1 MQVNVILPFAC
12 THLICS
18 DDSIPYVVVEKNF
31 ERISLRSMTTSAHRI
46 KFSFIAIAI
55 FFVAVQIIPL
65 FTSLAAQSSKLT
77 PCSASEFHQF
87 DFWLGD
93 WDSFEIGSSAKDA
106 HIHVG
111 QILEGCVLREDYQ
124 GANGHKGQSFTIYDA
139 SRKLWHQT
147 WVTNRG
153 ELLEIEGKFRSGE
166 MVLSG
171 SDITRT
177 GEKREVRGVWKP
189 VKGGVRETAATSLD
203 GGNTWKPWFDL
214 IFRPHSSDSPAVSPN
229 SLNDDQRAV
238 IALDA
243 QFQAAVKANDEATID
258 HLLPADYILVTSSGK
273 TFTKADLLE
282 EARSASRHY
291 EHQED
296 SEQTVRV
303 WGNTAVITAKLWAQG
318 TENGTRFDYTL
329 WFSDTYVRTPGGWRY
344 IFAQTSIHLPKTP

>member
-1 MQVNVILPFAC
+1 M
-12 THLICS
+12 
-18 DDSIPYVVVEKNF
+18 IPTMNAKV
-31 ERISLRSMTTSAHRI
+31 RHARLSLISLS
-46 KFSFIAIAI
+46 I
-55 FFVAVQIIPL
+55 FF
-65 FTSLAAQSSKLT
+65 LAALVVPSIVSRSAQSSKT
-77 PCSASEFHQF
+77 NPCAASEFHQF

-106 HIHVG
+106 HIRVDR
-111 QILEGCVLREDYQ
+111 ILEGCVLREDYQ
-124 GANGHKGQSFTIYDA
+124 GANGHLGQSFTIYDA

-153 ELLEIEGKFRSGE
+153 ELLEIEGKFHSGE

-171 SDITRT
+171 SDLTAT

-189 VKGGVRETAATSLD
+189 VEGGVRETAVASVD
-203 GGNTWKPWFDL
+203 GGHTWKPWFDL
-214 IFRPHSSDSPAVSPN
+214 IFRPHSSDSPAVSRN

-344 IFAQTSIHLPKTP
+344 VFAQASVRLPKTV

>member
-1 MQVNVILPFAC
+1 
-12 THLICS
+12 
-18 DDSIPYVVVEKNF
+18 
-31 ERISLRSMTTSAHRI
+31 MTTCAHRI
-46 KFSFIAIAI
+46 KFSFIAIAV
-55 FFVAVQIIPL
+55 FFVAVQIISSVT
-65 FTSLAAQSSKLT
+65 FLAAQSSKLT

-106 HIHVG
+106 HIRVD
-111 QILEGCVLREDYQ
+111 QILESCVLREDYQ

-139 SRKLWHQT
+139 SRKLWHQS

-153 ELLEIEGKFRSGE
+153 ELLEIEGKFQSGE

-171 SDITRT
+171 SDITPT
-177 GEKREVRGVWKP
+177 
-189 VKGGVRETAATSLD
+189 GVRETAATSLD

-214 IFRPHSSDSPAVSPN
+214 IFRPHSSDSRAVSPN

-243 QFQAAVKANDEATID
+243 QFQAAVKANDDATID
-258 HLLPADYILVTSSGK
+258 RLLPADYILVTSSGQ

-282 EARSASRHY
+282 EARSANRHY

-303 WGNTAVITAKLWAQG
+303 WGTTAVITAKLWVQG

>member
-1 MQVNVILPFAC
+1 VDRV
-12 THLICS
+12 
-18 DDSIPYVVVEKNF
+18 
-31 ERISLRSMTTSAHRI
+31 
-46 KFSFIAIAI
+46 
-55 FFVAVQIIPL
+55 
-65 FTSLAAQSSKLT
+65 
-77 PCSASEFHQF
+77 
-87 DFWLGD
+87 
-93 WDSFEIGSSAKDA
+93 
-106 HIHVG
+106 
-111 QILEGCVLREDYQ
+111 LEGCVLREDYQ

-147 WVTNRG
+147 WVTNRS
-153 ELLEIEGKFRSGE
+153 ELLEIEGKFQSGE

-171 SDITRT
+171 SDLTAT

-189 VKGGVRETAATSLD
+189 VEGGVRETAATSLD

-214 IFRPHSSDSPAVSPN
+214 IFRPHSSDCPAVSPN

-243 QFQAAVKANDEATID
+243 QFQAAVKANDDATID
-258 HLLPADYILVTSSGK
+258 RLLPADYILVTSSGK

-282 EARSASRHY
+282 EARSANRHY
-291 EHQED
+291 DHQED
-296 SEQTVRV
+296 SEQTVRI

-344 IFAQTSIHLPKTP
+344 VFAQASIRNPKTP